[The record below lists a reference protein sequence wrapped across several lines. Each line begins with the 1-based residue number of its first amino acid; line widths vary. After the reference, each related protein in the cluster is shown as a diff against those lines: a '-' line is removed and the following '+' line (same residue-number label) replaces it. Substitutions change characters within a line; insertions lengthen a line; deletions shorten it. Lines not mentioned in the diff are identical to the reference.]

1 MRAARPALGR
11 PGRLG
16 PLPGR
21 LLEAGGNAGPRG
33 MTASRRF
40 GAGDTELGLR
50 TSPALL
56 ATTSHQTVRLP
67 PPAGPGDRVGVAALS
82 GPVDPERLE
91 QGLAALRGLGFE
103 PVLADNAASR
113 QGLFAGGDAE
123 RLAAFHRLAADPDL
137 PAILFTRGGHGLLR
151 VLPGI
156 DWDLLRRRPR
166 AYAGYSDLTP
176 FLLAV
181 VRRLGL
187 VAFHGPLVGGE
198 LARGLTGGERES
210 LLGALAGRY
219 PIEVPLG
226 GWMREGE
233 AAGPLLGGCLSLLTA
248 TLGTGWFP
256 DLSGAVLFL
265 EDVNE
270 PPYKID
276 RMLTHLALSGNL
288 DRIGGM
294 IIGHL
299 DGEGSARPA
308 GDMGRAGVELI
319 AENLR
324 SFRWP
329 LAWGL
334 DSGHRSP
341 NLTLPLG
348 MTARLE
354 PGGPGNPGDP
364 GSGQLALG

>member
-1 MRAARPALGR
+1 
-11 PGRLG
+11 
-16 PLPGR
+16 
-21 LLEAGGNAGPRG
+21 
-33 MTASRRF
+33 
-40 GAGDTELGLR
+40 
-50 TSPALL
+50 
-56 ATTSHQTVRLP
+56 LP

-113 QGLFAGGDAE
+113 AGFFAGGDAE

-156 DWDLLRRRPR
+156 DWELLRRRPR
-166 AYAGYSDLTP
+166 AYVGYSDLTP
-176 FLLAV
+176 LLLAV

-187 VAFHGPLVGGE
+187 VAFHGPLVGAE
-198 LARGLTGGERES
+198 LARGLTAGERES
-210 LLGALAGRY
+210 LLAALAGRY
-219 PIEVPLG
+219 PTAVPLG
-226 GWMREGE
+226 GWLREG
-233 AAGPLLGGCLSLLTA
+233 AADGPLLGGCLSLLTA
-248 TLGTGWFP
+248 TLGTDWFP
-256 DLSGAVLFL
+256 DLTGAVVFL

-270 PPYKID
+270 PPYRID

-299 DGEGSARPA
+299 DGAGGSPGSAGSVDSAGTAGFAGSAGLDHREGLTRPA
-308 GDMGRAGVELI
+308 GDEGRAGVALI
-319 AENLR
+319 ADNLR

-334 DSGHRSP
+334 DSGHRAP

-348 MTARLE
+348 LSASLEAR
-354 PGGPGNPGDP
+354 GPAGSVGSP
-364 GSGQLALG
+364 GSITGRPSLTLGRAAPP